1 MNYLDFDCNVLTPL
15 FLGGAEPRVRPELR
29 APSIRGAMRYWYR
42 AILGGSALLASISD
56 DERLN
61 TLKKLESD
69 VFGTT
74 EKGSAVAVLV
84 HADPQP
90 EIETF
95 RKDRAIRTPEGD
107 FLPTG
112 KDYLLWSM
120 AASGRP
126 GTPRYQPDR
135 EYIKPGT
142 RFRIRL
148 QARTAQADDALA
160 KASAALWLLANL
172 GGLGSRANRGA
183 GSLEIERAGSI
194 YGLTFERCRTINELQ
209 RYLSSG
215 IRQCLS
221 LVSGVETWRTFS
233 EAPEYDVLAPGVA
246 EVWIVSSSQQ
256 GWETAQEALNGI
268 GGKLRDYRSHRS
280 SLGHADH
287 DEVLAW
293 LESNRPTPQ
302 IRRAAF
308 GLPIPFRYSEGGPSD
323 VIVPEQG
330 DRRVSPLRIR
340 ITRLATDRY
349 VGMLTLFKSRFL
361 EEGRQLQLQTRRW
374 KAPPPTNYEV
384 IQGFI
389 QTFEVRQEVSL

>member
-1 MNYLDFDCNVLTPL
+1 MNYFDFDCEVLTPL
-15 FLGGAEPRVRPELR
+15 FLGGAETRVRPELR

-42 AILGGSALLASISD
+42 ALLGGSTLLASATD
-56 DERLN
+56 EERL
-61 TLKKLESD
+61 TILKQLEAD

-74 EKGSAVAVLV
+74 DKGSAVAVLL
-84 HADPQP
+84 HTDRPP

-95 RKDRAIRTPEGD
+95 RKDRAIRTPQGD

-148 QARTAQADDALA
+148 QSRTAKGDDALA

-183 GSLEIERAGSI
+183 GSLEIEKVEPI
-194 YGLTFERCRTINELQ
+194 HGLMFKRCHTIDELQ
-209 RYLSSG
+209 RHLSSG

-221 LVSGVETWRTFS
+221 LVNGPETWRTFA
-233 EAPEYDVLAPGVA
+233 EVPDYDILTPGVA
-246 EVWIVSSSQQ
+246 EVWIVSSSRQ
-256 GWETAQEALNGI
+256 GWETTQEALNGI

-280 SLGHADH
+280 SLGRADH

-293 LESNRPTPQ
+293 LESNGPTPQ

-330 DRRVSPLRIR
+330 DRRASPLRIR
-340 ITRLATDRY
+340 ITRLATGRY
-349 VGMLTLFKSRFL
+349 VGVLTLFKSRFL
-361 EEGRQLQLQTRRW
+361 EPGKQLQLQTRKW
-374 KAPPPTNYEV
+374 KAPPPTNYSV
-384 IQGFI
+384 IQDFI
-389 QTFEVRQEVSL
+389 QTFEVGQEVSL

>member
-1 MNYLDFDCNVLTPL
+1 MNHLDFDCDVLTPL
-15 FLGGAEPRVRPELR
+15 FLGGAETRVRPELR

-42 AILGGSALLASISD
+42 AILGGSTLLASAT
-56 DERLN
+56 EEEHLK
-61 TLKKLESD
+61 TLKQLEAD

-84 HADPQP
+84 HADRPP

-126 GTPRYQPDR
+126 GTSRYQPDR
-135 EYIKPGT
+135 KYIQPGT

-148 QARTAQADDALA
+148 RSRTAQGDDALA

-183 GSLEIERAGSI
+183 GSLEIVRSGPI
-194 YGLTFERCRTINELQ
+194 HGLAFERCRTIDELQ

-221 LVSGVETWRTFS
+221 LASGVETWRTFVNMS
-233 EAPEYDVLAPGVA
+233 DYDILAPGMV
-246 EVWIVSSSQQ
+246 EIWVVSSPSN
-256 GWETAQEALNGI
+256 GWETAMEALEGM
-268 GGKLRDYRSHRS
+268 GAKLRDYRSHRS
-280 SLGHADH
+280 PLGRADH

-293 LESNRPTPQ
+293 LESNGPTPQ
-302 IRRAAF
+302 LRRAAF

-330 DRRVSPLRIR
+330 DRRASPLRIR
-340 ITRLATDRY
+340 ITRLMTGRY
-349 VGMLTLFKSRFL
+349 VGVLTLFKSRFL
-361 EEGRQLQLQTRRW
+361 ENGKQLQLQTRKW
-374 KAPPPTNYEV
+374 KAPPPTDYTV
-384 IQGFI
+384 IQDFI
-389 QTFEVRQEVSL
+389 RTFEVRREVTL

>member
-1 MNYLDFDCNVLTPL
+1 MNHFDFDCEVLTPL
-15 FLGGAEPRVRPELR
+15 FLGGAKTRVRPELR
-29 APSIRGAMRYWYR
+29 APSIRGAMRYWCR
-42 AILGGSALLASISD
+42 AILGGSTLLSSATDKEHLNAL
-56 DERLN
+56 
-61 TLKKLESD
+61 KQLEAD

-74 EKGSAVAVLV
+74 EKCSAVAILV
-84 HADPQP
+84 HTDRPP

-135 EYIKPGT
+135 EYIKPDT
-142 RFRIRL
+142 RFTIRL
-148 QARTAQADDALA
+148 QSRTAQGDDALV

-183 GSLEIERAGSI
+183 GSLEIEEAEPIS
-194 YGLTFERCRTINELQ
+194 GLVFKRCHTTDELQ
-209 RYLSSG
+209 RHLSSG

-221 LVSGVETWRTFS
+221 LVSGVESWRTFA
-233 EAPEYDVLAPGVA
+233 EAPDYDVLAPGVA

-256 GWETAQEALNGI
+256 GWETTQEALNGI

-293 LESNRPTPQ
+293 LESNGPTPQ

-323 VIVPEQG
+323 VIVPEQR
-330 DRRVSPLRIR
+330 DRRASPLRIR
-340 ITRLATDRY
+340 ITRLTKGKY
-349 VGMLTLFKSRFL
+349 VGVLTLFKSRFL
-361 EEGRQLQLQTRRW
+361 EEGRQLQLQTRKW
-374 KAPPPTNYEV
+374 KAPPPTDYGI
-384 IQGFI
+384 IQNFI
-389 QTFEVRQEVSL
+389 RTFEVRQEVSL